1 MAKSAAGIIFS
12 SLNNNTLSRLT
23 SDRTVAAIP
32 FACRYRLVD
41 FALSNMVNANIS
53 NIYIVANYKY
63 RSLLEHLGSGKDWDL
78 ARREGGITF
87 ISPYQTSNKGENAMF
102 STHMEALKSMKEYI
116 TEIKE
121 EYVVL
126 TDSDTVLTID
136 INNVIRHHESTGA
149 SVTIVTREVEPGY
162 SAKTQRPM
170 ISSVAGKVTQIA
182 MGTAYDELHPELAL
196 GIYVMQ
202 TSYLRRLIEEAEAY
216 NLNSFTMLLLKN
228 CKSSNYM
235 TYKYTGFAASVSSF
249 LDYYKYSMELVNNE
263 KARESLL
270 WKKEAP
276 IFTRVHNSAP
286 TKHYPGAK
294 VENSM
299 IADECEINGTV
310 INSVIFRDVTIEKGA
325 VVKNCV
331 LFHGTHV
338 CKNANLNC
346 IVTDKDV
353 YISDGVNLSG
363 NDNMPFYIQK
373 GRKI

>member
-1 MAKSAAGIIFS
+1 MASSAAGIIFS

-87 ISPYQTSNKGENAMF
+87 VSPFQTAQKGDNAMF

-116 TEIKE
+116 DEIKE

-136 INNVIRHHESTGA
+136 VNEIIRSHNSTGA
-149 SVTIVTREVEPGY
+149 NVTIVTRDVEAGY
-162 SAKTQRPM
+162 TSKTPKAM

-182 MGTAYDELHPELAL
+182 MASAYDEAHPELAL
-196 GIYVMQ
+196 GMYVMK
-202 TSYLRRLIEEAEAY
+202 TDYLRRLIEEAVAY
-216 NLNSFTMLLLKN
+216 NLNSFTNLLLKN

-235 TYKYTGFAASVSSF
+235 TYKYHGFVASVSSF
-249 LDYYKYSMELVNNE
+249 LDYYKYSMELVNSE

-270 WKKEAP
+270 WKKESP

-286 TKHYPGAK
+286 TKHSPNAK

-299 IADECEINGTV
+299 IADECDINGTV

-338 CKNANLNC
+338 CKNAHLNC

-353 YISDGVNLSG
+353 LISEGVTLSG